1 MRILYGKGSAGRSRG
16 KEARRMWLSGSVAQ
30 AGSRSEF
37 RKVPVRMQGLP
48 RRYRRRYG
56 RENEAVLILV
66 LFLLL
71 IVVLFYFS

>member
-1 MRILYGKGSAGRSRG
+1 
-16 KEARRMWLSGSVAQ
+16 MWLSGSVAQ
-30 AGSRSEF
+30 AGSRNGF
-37 RKVPVRMQGLP
+37 RKVPVRRQSLP

-56 RENEAVLILV
+56 RENEAVLILI

>member
-1 MRILYGKGSAGRSRG
+1 MALGECSPGRQPERIPQSAGRRQS
-16 KEARRMWLSGSVAQ
+16 
-30 AGSRSEF
+30 
-37 RKVPVRMQGLP
+37 LP
-48 RRYRRRYG
+48 RRCRRRYG